1 MSIRIVGVSASPR
14 HANTDLLVKAALEA
28 AKINDNVE
36 TVFVSLAGKK
46 IEGCLNCRGCITKGK
61 CILKDDWEETFKPLM
76 DPVPNGV
83 IIGAPVYFFN
93 MNSQARAYL
102 ERTTSLLKGLF
113 FKEAKQ
119 LPPDWSKTA
128 AAGLSVGYDRNG
140 GQEHVISSLTHW
152 FLINNFVCVGGS
164 HIGYIGAPGWLMDEA
179 NKDSVSKDL
188 KVGMA
193 AAKIVGRRVAETG
206 MMLKYGAEALKG
218 MAANGQD

>member
-1 MSIRIVGVSASPR
+1 MPIRIVGVSASPR
-14 HANTDLLVKAALEA
+14 HANTELLVKTALEA
-28 AKINDNVE
+28 AKINDDVE

-61 CILKDDWEETFKPLM
+61 CVLKDDWDETFKPLM

-128 AAGLSVGYDRNG
+128 AAGISVGYDRNG

-179 NKDSVSKDL
+179 GKDSVGKDL

-193 AAKIVGRRVAETG
+193 SARIVGRKVAETA
-206 MMLKYGAEALKG
+206 MMLKLGAEAMGGL
-218 MAANGQD
+218 NGHVGD

>member
-28 AKINDNVE
+28 AKINDDVE

>member
-1 MSIRIVGVSASPR
+1 MPIRIVGVSASPR
-14 HANTDLLVKAALEA
+14 HANTELLVKTALEA
-28 AKINDNVE
+28 AKINDDVE

-61 CILKDDWEETFKPLM
+61 CVLKDDWDETFKPLM

-128 AAGLSVGYDRNG
+128 AAGISVGYDRNG

-164 HIGYIGAPGWLMDEA
+164 HVGYIGAPGWLMDEA
-179 NKDSVSKDL
+179 SKDSVGKDL

-193 AAKIVGRRVAETG
+193 SARIVGRKVAETA
-206 MMLKYGAEALKG
+206 MMLKLGAEAMEGLKG
-218 MAANGQD
+218 HVGD

>member
-1 MSIRIVGVSASPR
+1 MPIRIVGVSASPR
-14 HANTDLLVKAALEA
+14 HANTELLVKTALEA
-28 AKINDNVE
+28 AKINDDIE

-61 CILKDDWEETFKPLM
+61 CVLKDDWDETFKPLM

-128 AAGLSVGYDRNG
+128 AAGISVGYDRNG

-164 HIGYIGAPGWLMDEA
+164 HVGYIGAPGWLMDEA
-179 NKDSVSKDL
+179 GKDSVGKDL

-193 AAKIVGRRVAETG
+193 SARIVGRKVAETA
-206 MMLKYGAEALKG
+206 MMLKLGAEAMEGLKG
-218 MAANGQD
+218 HVGD

>member
-1 MSIRIVGVSASPR
+1 MPIRIVGVSASPR
-14 HANTDLLVKAALEA
+14 HANTELLVKTALEA
-28 AKINDNVE
+28 AKINDDVE

-61 CILKDDWEETFKPLM
+61 CVLKDDWDETFKPLM

-128 AAGLSVGYDRNG
+128 AAGISVGYDRNG

-164 HIGYIGAPGWLMDEA
+164 HVGYIGAPGWLMDEA
-179 NKDSVSKDL
+179 NKDSVGKDL
-188 KVGMA
+188 RVGMA
-193 AAKIVGRRVAETG
+193 SARIVGRKVAETA
-206 MMLKYGAEALKG
+206 MMLKLGAEAMEGLKG
-218 MAANGQD
+218 HVGD

>member
-1 MSIRIVGVSASPR
+1 MPIRIVGVSASPR
-14 HANTDLLVKAALEA
+14 HANTELLVKTALEA
-28 AKINDNVE
+28 AKINDDVE

-61 CILKDDWEETFKPLM
+61 CVLKDDWDETFKPLM

-128 AAGLSVGYDRNG
+128 AAGISVGYDRNG

-164 HIGYIGAPGWLMDEA
+164 HVGYIGAPGWLMDEA
-179 NKDSVSKDL
+179 GKDSVGKDL

-193 AAKIVGRRVAETG
+193 SARIVGRKVAETA
-206 MMLKYGAEALKG
+206 MMLKLGAEAMEGLKG
-218 MAANGQD
+218 HVGD